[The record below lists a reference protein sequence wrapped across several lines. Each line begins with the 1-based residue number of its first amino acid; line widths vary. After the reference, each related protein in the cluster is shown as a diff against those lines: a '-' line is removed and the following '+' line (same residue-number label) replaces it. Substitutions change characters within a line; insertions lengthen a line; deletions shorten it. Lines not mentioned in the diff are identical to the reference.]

1 MTDQNIITVEQFTWM
16 KSIIAKNDGHKY
28 YMIGQ
33 VKDHADTLLVTL
45 AGGNGGAV
53 MFCQKHSFAYP
64 IMGTCDECRNAPR
77 DVATDASATTCGSPE
92 IQRN

>member
-1 MTDQNIITVEQFTWM
+1 MTDKNIITVEQFVWM
-16 KSIIAKNDGHKY
+16 KSITAKNDGHKY

-64 IMGTCDECRNAPR
+64 IMDTCDECRNAPL
-77 DVATDASATTCGSPE
+77 DVANGASVTSCDTPDFE
-92 IQRN
+92 R